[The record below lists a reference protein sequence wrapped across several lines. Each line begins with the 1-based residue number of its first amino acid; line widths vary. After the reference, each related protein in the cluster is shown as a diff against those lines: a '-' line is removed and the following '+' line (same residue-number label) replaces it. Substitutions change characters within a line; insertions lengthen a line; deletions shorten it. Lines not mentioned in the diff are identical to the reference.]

1 MSSSS
6 FIQDTINNVFNA
18 LDIEFEENKI
28 DYDDFDEYKD
38 EFIQE
43 QTNTNEYSYEEY
55 FSNGFIEDEI
65 MENYHKVIEFVN
77 ESHNNM
83 MGENIDIEIVLNP
96 HKLKMNFLYFIGR
109 DWLIEKEEDKIWWED
124 KWEVKEESDD
134 EFEAELKH

>member
-18 LDIEFEENKI
+18 LDLEFEENKI

-55 FSNGFIEDEI
+55 FSNGFIEDDI
-65 MENYHKVIEFVN
+65 MENYHQVIEYVN

-83 MGENIDIEIVLNP
+83 MGENIDIEIVLHT

-109 DWLIEKEEDKIWWED
+109 DWLIEKRKI
-124 KWEVKEESDD
+124 KFGGKING
-134 EFEAELKH
+134 K